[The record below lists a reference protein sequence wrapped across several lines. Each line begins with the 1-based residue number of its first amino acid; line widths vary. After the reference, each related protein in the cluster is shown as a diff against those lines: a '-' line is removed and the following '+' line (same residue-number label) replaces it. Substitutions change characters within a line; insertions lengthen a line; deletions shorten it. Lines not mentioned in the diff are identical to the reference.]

1 MPQQLQNW
9 LPLLLKLLLWFCMA
23 GIAYTLAN
31 TALVLISDPRASA
44 SDSTRTVAQEKN
56 SDLPPAPLLEQMIQR
71 QFFGRYAQEGEQ
83 RRNTGMPATPTRLP
97 LTLEAVF
104 ISSNGDD
111 SSAIISERR
120 KPGKLYAINDL
131 VPGNAR
137 LIDIETERVIL
148 QRGGTRE
155 ALAFKSD
162 FKAAVGANADSSTEA
177 NAAQLNRSEDPL
189 TSERAEPLRNAV
201 QELLAVAAGD
211 NGEALTAPLAD
222 IRVPT
227 NDVLTEELA
236 AQPSQT
242 LEKLGIKAHTSGMYE
257 LSDQAN
263 PLLLQA
269 GLQAGD
275 VVISIN
281 GRSLDELMA
290 NRQSFNTLAAAGRV
304 NIEVLRQGRPLKIT
318 SRVPESLRQ

>member
-1 MPQQLQNW
+1 
-9 LPLLLKLLLWFCMA
+9 
-23 GIAYTLAN
+23 
-31 TALVLISDPRASA
+31 
-44 SDSTRTVAQEKN
+44 
-56 SDLPPAPLLEQMIQR
+56 MIQR
-71 QFFGRYAQEGEQ
+71 QFFGRYAQEAEQ
-83 RRNTGMPATPTRLP
+83 RRDTGLPATPTRLP

-104 ISSNGDD
+104 LSSSGED
-111 SSAIISERR
+111 SSAIISERN
-120 KPGKLYAINDL
+120 KPGRLYVINDL

-162 FKAAVGANADSSTEA
+162 FKAKAGANVPSSTDTAESQRNA
-177 NAAQLNRSEDPL
+177 NIDQL
-189 TSERAEPLRNAV
+189 TSERMQPLR
-201 QELLAVAAGD
+201 
-211 NGEALTAPLAD
+211 EALQDLLVGVAGENGNAMAESLANSKTPTTD
-222 IRVPT
+222 I
-227 NDVLTEELA
+227 LSEELA
-236 AQPSQT
+236 AQPAQT
-242 LEKLGIKAHTSGMYE
+242 LGALGIKAHASGMYE

-281 GRSLDELMA
+281 GRALDELMA